1 MGRARYRITFYES
14 ACVRLDPFEFAWC
27 LAKNCIEVVGKEP
40 DRPVL
45 HVRAVYPEQ
54 IERFANEVNRMDG
67 PLIFDKVEVATPEGF
82 AEYEFGGA
90 R

>member
-1 MGRARYRITFYES
+1 MGRARYRITFHES
-14 ACVRLDPFEFAWC
+14 ACARLDPIDFAWR
-27 LAKNCIEVVGKEP
+27 LAKFSIEVIGKEP
-40 DRPVL
+40 SRPVL

-54 IERFANEVNRMDG
+54 VERFASEVNDMYG
-67 PLIFDKVEVATPEGF
+67 ALIFDKVEVATPEGF